1 MQTNTPVPPRFLR
14 LPEVQHQ
21 VGLGR
26 SAIYSRI
33 KDGTF
38 PAPVKLGARVAAWS
52 AAAIDAWITQQIAA
66 SKVSV

>member
-1 MQTNTPVPPRFLR
+1 MQTNTTQSPRLLR

-26 SAIYSRI
+26 SAIYQRL

-38 PAPVKLGARVAAWS
+38 PKPVKLGARVAAWPAS
-52 AAAIDAWITQQIAA
+52 VIDAWIEQQIAA
-66 SKVSV
+66 SKASV

>member
-1 MQTNTPVPPRFLR
+1 MQTNTPPPPRFLR

-26 SAIYSRI
+26 SAIYTRI
-33 KDGTF
+33 KTGAF
-38 PAPVKLGARVAAWS
+38 PAPLKLSARLAVWPAS
-52 AAAIDAWITQQIAA
+52 VIDAWITQQIAA